1 MKTAIITTITDLFNW
16 EMRTDV
22 EVQFAC
28 YVDGVDGE
36 KSGKTSLCRQK
47 RRMGVKTWLCI
58 FAGPFLFRVIYI
70 VYNERINF
78 THI

>member
-28 YVDGVDGE
+28 YADGVDGE
-36 KSGKTSLCRQK
+36 KV
-47 RRMGVKTWLCI
+47 VKLHY
-58 FAGPFLFRVIYI
+58 VDK
-70 VYNERINF
+70 EDE
-78 THI
+78 